1 MLRGAL
7 CALAGCLLCAGAR
20 GSELETLAGF
30 DAAPGDEQRIIRYIA
45 DRLGGGEID
54 NTGSLTVSFGDGAP
68 HLLLAAGVD
77 EPGFVVSAIDEEGYL
92 RLTAAAEPRPRYD
105 FDKLFAGRHV
115 HVTTG
120 AGKTLNGAVAAPSVH
135 FASGGSF
142 SSSKGLFVD
151 IGVAAVQEAAEAGVA
166 ILDRVTLAKQ
176 PAWLSA
182 DVLGAAW
189 LSSRWGSAVLL
200 ALAERLRGEPPAG
213 RVTLAFVTRQHYG
226 NAGLRRV
233 LERTR
238 PERAILLTPRGGSV
252 AGTAAV
258 SGFSAALADELRKL
272 AADADY
278 DLEKKP
284 PENPSFGP
292 FAGAGAWSGVEQ
304 AVVLFPAVRNGGS
317 PVESV
322 SAMELARLTGLLEA
336 AVGLP
341 PRPAGDIA
349 RRFRESGAKPTVN
362 VQDARSDFE
371 RTVRSLVAA
380 AGVSGSEGAVRA
392 LLREA
397 AAEAAGS
404 EAVHSD
410 GKGNLIVRL
419 GKGERPG
426 AVFVAHMDEI
436 GFTVRRIASSGAV
449 FADAVGGGD
458 AGIFA
463 WRPVAIHTAAGPRP
477 AQMTRNGSIELAAA
491 SADEVAAQGIAAGDG
506 VTVPKTY
513 RRLLG
518 SRVSARSLDD
528 RLGCAVLLEALRRL
542 ARRSRGAAG
551 SVWFAFSVEEE
562 IGMAG
567 AAHLAAAARPARVYP
582 LDTFVTSDTPLE
594 DRRIAYARLGAGPVL
609 RALDNSGLTPRA
621 EVRRV
626 AAAARRNNIPLQIG
640 VTAGGNDGSQFT
652 AFGAV
657 NVPIGFPLR
666 YAHTPVETA
675 DLRDA
680 EAAVDL
686 VVALARE
693 ELQGGE

>member
-1 MLRGAL
+1 MF
-7 CALAGCLLCAGAR
+7 AGCLLCAGGR

-77 EPGFVVSAIDEEGYL
+77 EPGFVVSGIDEEGYL
-92 RLTAAAEPRPRYD
+92 RLQALAEPRPRYD
-105 FDKLFAGRHV
+105 FEKLFLGRRV

-120 AGKTLNGAVAAPSVH
+120 AGKTLHGAVAAPSVH
-135 FASGGSF
+135 FASGGGF
-142 SSSKGLFVD
+142 SSVSSRGLFVD
-151 IGVAAVQEAAEAGVA
+151 IGASNAQEAAEAGVA
-166 ILDRVTLAKQ
+166 VLDRVTTAKQ
-176 PAWLSA
+176 PAWLSG

-189 LSSRWGSAVLL
+189 LSSRCGSAVLL
-200 ALAERLRGEPPAG
+200 ALAERLRGEAPAG
-213 RVTLAFVTRQHYG
+213 RVTLAFAARQHYG

-238 PERAILLTPRGGSV
+238 PDRAILLAPHGGNSARV
-252 AGTAAV
+252 AGVAGV
-258 SGFSAALADELRKL
+258 SGALADDLRKL
-272 AADADY
+272 AADAGY
-278 DLEKKP
+278 SLERRP

-292 FAGAGAWSGVEQ
+292 FGGGQAWSGVEQ
-304 AVVLFPAVRNGGS
+304 AAVLFPAVRNGGS

-336 AVGLP
+336 AAGLQPQP
-341 PRPAGDIA
+341 PESVAQ
-349 RRFRESGAKPTVN
+349 RFRERNAKPESN

-371 RTVRSLVAA
+371 RIVKNFVAA
-380 AGVSGSEGAVRA
+380 AGVSGSEDAVRS
-392 LLREA
+392 LLRKAAVEA
-397 AAEAAGS
+397 GAEAV
-404 EAVHSD
+404 ESD

-419 GKGERPG
+419 GSDGPPG

-436 GFTVRRIASSGAV
+436 GFKVRRIASSGEI
-449 FADAVGGGD
+449 FADAVGGGG
-458 AGIFA
+458 AGVFD
-463 WRPVAIHTAAGPRP
+463 WRPVVAHTAAGPRP
-477 AQMTRNGSIELAAA
+477 AQMTRSGSIELGAD
-491 SADEVAAQGIAAGDG
+491 SAQEVAARGIVEGDA

-528 RLGCAVLLEALRRL
+528 RLGCAVLIAALRRL
-542 ARRSRGAAG
+542 APRSRGAAG

-567 AAHLAAAARPARVYP
+567 AARLAAAARPARVYP
-582 LDTFVTSDTPLE
+582 IDTFVTSDTPLE

-621 EVRRV
+621 EVLRV
-626 AAAARRNNIPLQIG
+626 AEIARRSGAPLQVG

-686 VVALARE
+686 VVALAGE
-693 ELQGGE
+693 DLDGGE

>member
-1 MLRGAL
+1 
-7 CALAGCLLCAGAR
+7 
-20 GSELETLAGF
+20 
-30 DAAPGDEQRIIRYIA
+30 
-45 DRLGGGEID
+45 
-54 NTGSLTVSFGDGAP
+54 
-68 HLLLAAGVD
+68 
-77 EPGFVVSAIDEEGYL
+77 
-92 RLTAAAEPRPRYD
+92 
-105 FDKLFAGRHV
+105 
-115 HVTTG
+115 
-120 AGKTLNGAVAAPSVH
+120 
-135 FASGGSF
+135 
-142 SSSKGLFVD
+142 
-151 IGVAAVQEAAEAGVA
+151 
-166 ILDRVTLAKQ
+166 
-176 PAWLSA
+176 
-182 DVLGAAW
+182 
-189 LSSRWGSAVLL
+189 
-200 ALAERLRGEPPAG
+200 
-213 RVTLAFVTRQHYG
+213 
-226 NAGLRRV
+226 
-233 LERTR
+233 
-238 PERAILLTPRGGSV
+238 
-252 AGTAAV
+252 
-258 SGFSAALADELRKL
+258 
-272 AADADY
+272 
-278 DLEKKP
+278 
-284 PENPSFGP
+284 
-292 FAGAGAWSGVEQ
+292 
-304 AVVLFPAVRNGGS
+304 
-317 PVESV
+317 
-322 SAMELARLTGLLEA
+322 
-336 AVGLP
+336 
-341 PRPAGDIA
+341 
-349 RRFRESGAKPTVN
+349 
-362 VQDARSDFE
+362 
-371 RTVRSLVAA
+371 
-380 AGVSGSEGAVRA
+380 
-392 LLREA
+392 
-397 AAEAAGS
+397 
-404 EAVHSD
+404 
-410 GKGNLIVRL
+410 
-419 GKGERPG
+419 
-426 AVFVAHMDEI
+426 MDEI
-436 GFTVRRIASSGAV
+436 GFTVRRIASSGAL

-477 AQMTRNGSIELAAA
+477 AQMTRNGSIELGAA
-491 SADEVAAQGIAAGDG
+491 SADEVAAQGIAAGAA

-626 AAAARRNNIPLQIG
+626 AAAARRNGIPLQTG

-693 ELQGGE
+693 ELEGGE